1 MDGLLSQFGPH
12 IAAMAPSFI
21 VGFLAG
27 KLAKKALKKTLLIGG
42 IGLAVL
48 VALGMVSLDAETTRT
63 WAQSGA
69 GWLNEN
75 LKGASAY
82 LAALLPSATAAA
94 AGGALGFRGRSRGPV
109 KNNVSDAAR
118 DGVKSRIRNR

>member
-1 MDGLLSQFGPH
+1 MEGLLSQFGPQ

-21 VGFLAG
+21 VGFLVG
-27 KLAKKALKKTLLIGG
+27 KLAKKALKKALLIGG

-48 VALGMVSLDAETTRT
+48 VALGMVSLDAETAKT

-75 LKGASAY
+75 LKAASAY

-94 AGGALGFRGRSRGPV
+94 VGGALGFRGRLRGPV
-109 KNNVSDAAR
+109 KNKVGDAAR
-118 DGVKSRIRNR
+118 DGVKS